1 MDGSKCRL
9 ITRLPGVGEAPK
21 WKGREGS
28 SEIFFWKE
36 PFRDTKILFFFS
48 CVWVEVFSPKQVPW
62 QFCNYI
68 WSSFIFLRLST
79 LIDAAKAHA
88 ADLLKVIT
96 LRRQA
101 SWCVYWD
108 YTGSTTPFNLLFTN
122 SPLKQFFRDIS
133 QLLHD
138 FSCCFFYFTKL

>member
-9 ITRLPGVGEAPK
+9 ITRLPGWGKLPNEKDGKAPRK
-21 WKGREGS
+21 YFFERNPL
-28 SEIFFWKE
+28 EI
-36 PFRDTKILFFFS
+36 PRSCFFFS

-88 ADLLKVIT
+88 ADLLKVVT